1 MVELRH
7 LSYWHPFGN
16 VSNSVTERRP
26 RLPRH
31 MQYPNSHIK
40 VVDIPFILFY
50 GYEKK
55 RNKDCQ
61 SELTIT
67 AYSKSASE
75 RTAEWRI

>member
-1 MVELRH
+1 
-7 LSYWHPFGN
+7 
-16 VSNSVTERRP
+16 
-26 RLPRH
+26 

-61 SELTIT
+61 SELPIT

-75 RTAEWRI
+75 RTAEW